1 LPGTPG
7 HESDMKNAKVP
18 GSICVIILPAFE
30 ADRLERSVTAAIGFK
45 RLGITISA
53 LVLAGI
59 AVLGTMSL
67 LIPVDAVR
75 EAAKAEIR
83 NVTGLDLVPRG
94 DVAVSLFPTGSISFA
109 DVRLG
114 DDADPALAADRLH
127 ARLRF
132 FPLFVGRIEI
142 ADVALVRPRINV
154 SFRPDGRTNW
164 AALIDTLARALG
176 PKAARPVGATSFT
189 EIRVDDGTITIKD
202 ATRGI
207 SETFRNVELAL
218 AWPSISKSFGA
229 TGRFFWNN
237 EPIDAAIT
245 LTDFAAALAG
255 DRSGLK
261 LRLSGE
267 PLKFAFEGTWS
278 TRPTLKIEGTV
289 AADSASLRDTMRW
302 AGLRP
307 LTGSGFGRFALKAKT
322 NVSGGTFAFSTVNV
336 ELDGNAAEGVLTF
349 ATDGRQ
355 TLQGTLA
362 AEELDLTPYVSA
374 TRLLTSNER
383 DWNRGPIALDG
394 LSGFDLD
401 LRLSSGRVTI
411 ARAKLGRT
419 AVAINLRGGKL
430 AVTVGESKAFG
441 GILKGSLALAA
452 SERGADFKS
461 QLQFTDVD
469 LENCLNELFGVR
481 RVEGRGN
488 MAIDIE
494 AAGPNMLALTRTIN
508 GTADLTGRQGA
519 LVGLNVEQLLRRLER
534 RPLSGTG
541 DFRNGRTPFEKL
553 TVNVKFAEGI
563 ANVDDVRIEGSKVRL
578 GLAGTASIP
587 GREFDLRG
595 VAALAST
602 NSNEAQPTFELPFV
616 VQGSWDDP
624 IMLPDTQALILRSP
638 VASPLLD
645 AVKNRNTR
653 DTVRSAIE
661 RLTGARPA
669 SPAAPTAAEPAT
681 R

>member
-1 LPGTPG
+1 
-7 HESDMKNAKVP
+7 M
-18 GSICVIILPAFE
+18 
-30 ADRLERSVTAAIGFK
+30 TAATGFK
-45 RLGITISA
+45 RLAIAISA
-53 LVLAGI
+53 LVLAGV
-59 AVLGTMSL
+59 AVLGTMAL
-67 LIPVDAVR
+67 LIPADTVR

-83 NVTGLDLVPRG
+83 NVTGLDLVQRG
-94 DVAVSLFPTGSISFA
+94 DVSVSLFPTGSISFA
-109 DVRLG
+109 NVMLG
-114 DDADPALAADRLH
+114 DDAEPALVADRLH

-132 FPLFVGRIEI
+132 FPLFAGRIEI

-154 SFRPDGRTNW
+154 SFGHDGRTNW
-164 AALIDTLARALG
+164 AALVDALARALG
-176 PKAARPVGATSFT
+176 PKANRPVDATTFT
-189 EIRVDDGTITIKD
+189 EIRVDDGTISIKD
-202 ATRGI
+202 PARGI

-229 TGRFFWNN
+229 TGRFVWNN
-237 EPIDAAIT
+237 EPIDTAIT

-261 LRLSGE
+261 LRLSGA

-278 TRPTLKIEGTV
+278 ARPTLKIEGTV
-289 AADSASLRDTMRW
+289 AADSTSLRDTLRW

-307 LTGSGFGRFALKAKT
+307 LTGGGFGRFALKAKT

-362 AEELDLTPYVSA
+362 ADELDLTPYVSA

-383 DWNRGPIALDG
+383 DWNRVPIALDG

-401 LRLSSGRVTI
+401 LRLSAGKMTI
-411 ARAKLGRT
+411 SRAKLGRT
-419 AVAINLRGGKL
+419 AVGINLRGGKL
-430 AVTVGESKAFG
+430 AVTVGESQAFG
-441 GILKGSLALAA
+441 GILKGSVALAA
-452 SERGADFKS
+452 SDQGADFKS
-461 QLQFTDVD
+461 HLQFTDVD
-469 LENCLNELFGVR
+469 LENCLNELFGIR

-488 MAIDIE
+488 MALDIE

-563 ANVDDVRIEGSKVRL
+563 ANVEDVRIEGSKVRL

-595 VAALAST
+595 VAALANT
-602 NSNEAQPTFELPFV
+602 NSNDAQPAFELPFV

-661 RLTGARPA
+661 RLTGAK
-669 SPAAPTAAEPAT
+669 PAAPAAAPGGAEPAS

>member
-1 LPGTPG
+1 
-7 HESDMKNAKVP
+7 
-18 GSICVIILPAFE
+18 
-30 ADRLERSVTAAIGFK
+30 VTAATGFK
-45 RLGITISA
+45 RLGIAVAA
-53 LVLAGI
+53 LILLGV
-59 AVLGTMSL
+59 AVLGTMAL
-67 LIPVDAVR
+67 LIPTERVR

-83 NVTGLDLVPRG
+83 NVTGLDLVLRG
-94 DVAVSLFPTGSISFA
+94 DVSVSLFPTGSISFDNVA
-109 DVRLG
+109 LG
-114 DDADPALAADRLH
+114 DDADPALDVDRLT

-132 FPLFVGRIEI
+132 FPLFVGRVEI
-142 ADVALVRPRINV
+142 ADVVLLRPRINV
-154 SFRPDGRTNW
+154 TFGPDGRTNW

-176 PKAARPVGATSFT
+176 PKANRPADATTFT
-189 EIRVDDGTITIKD
+189 EIRVDDGTIAIKD
-202 ATRGI
+202 AARGV
-207 SETFRNVELAL
+207 SESFGNVELAL
-218 AWPSISKSFGA
+218 AWPSISKSFAA
-229 TGRFFWNN
+229 TGRFVWHS

-245 LTDFAAALAG
+245 MSDFAAALAG

-261 LRLSGE
+261 VRLSGT
-267 PLKFAFEGTWS
+267 PMKLAFEGFWS
-278 TRPTLKIEGTV
+278 ARPTLKIEGTI
-289 AADSASLRDTMRW
+289 AADSASLRDTLRW
-302 AGLRP
+302 AGLKP
-307 LTGSGFGRFALKAKT
+307 LSGGGFGRFALKAKT

-349 ATDGRQ
+349 ASDGRQ

-362 AEELDLTPYVSA
+362 ANELDLSPYVSA
-374 TRLLTSNER
+374 IRLLTSNER
-383 DWNRGPIALDG
+383 DWNQLPIMLDG

-401 LRLSSGRVTI
+401 LRLSAAKMTV

-419 AVAINLRGGKL
+419 AVGINLRGGKL
-430 AVTVGESKAFG
+430 AVTIGESQAFG

-452 SERGADFKS
+452 SADRGANFRS
-461 QLQFTDVD
+461 QLQFSDVD
-469 LENCLNELFGVR
+469 LENCLNELFGLR

-488 MAIDIE
+488 LALDIE
-494 AAGPNMLALTRTIN
+494 STGPNILALTHALN

-519 LVGLNVEQLLRRLER
+519 LVGVNIEQLLRRLER

-553 TVNVKFAEGI
+553 TVNVKIAQGI
-563 ANVDDVRIEGSKVRL
+563 ANVEDVRIEGSKVRL

-595 VAALAST
+595 VAALTST
-602 NSNEAQPTFELPFV
+602 TSAEAPPAFELPFV

-624 IMLPDTQALILRSP
+624 ILLPDTQALLQRSP

-661 RLTGARPA
+661 RLTGGRPSA
-669 SPAAPTAAEPAT
+669 PAAPAAAEPAG